1 MADEEWTIKIT
12 PQGAGFCPSYFV
24 EDYPFFGNRDQM
36 SAMVNLDL
44 SNPNV
49 ICPGPKATAL
59 TNGTQAGAVTTLIK
73 SVMDIVTSDNVSFA
87 IGGAR
92 LYKISATTVQDDTAD
107 TPFPHLIDKGTV
119 TGEDGEDTVYYKGK
133 LYYFYNHSG
142 SAGDIGQFN
151 MTSTFDDDWGST
163 AAANPDTL
171 EYAPH
176 QAING
181 GDDVVYFANGHFI
194 GTIQDVSGTITLV
207 ADALDFPS
215 DAQVASI
222 TWNYDR
228 IYAGVNRPNIIGANA
243 NQAAIYAWNGVDP
256 SWETDPVVING
267 RIGALYT
274 RLGTVFVWWQETGL
288 SDRYNFGYYTG
299 TSVKTIQT
307 FSGTLPLYYQVT
319 EEDGYLCWASDG
331 EIYKWGAQDPSMPTR
346 AFQYTKTTYGT
357 AGGIGAPFG
366 DLLMASYA
374 TTNFILEK
382 PNASFQTDSSWSTVA
397 FDVSS
402 AGAKAQI
409 DLIQVSTEN
418 LGKGAKCDITM
429 YYDKA
434 KSHVDL
440 SPIKY
445 DGKDTTLFKI
455 LSKSVMIEDFRLDFS
470 HAEGSDAYPV
480 KIRSVLIKGHYV
492 PNL

>member
-1 MADEEWTIKIT
+1 MSNNEWTIKIT
-12 PQGAGFCPSYFV
+12 PQGAGFCPSYFA

-36 SAMVNLDL
+36 SAMVSIDL

-49 ICPGPKATAL
+49 ICPGPKTVAL

-73 SVMDIVTSDNVSFA
+73 KIMGTVTSSNVSFA
-87 IGGAR
+87 IGGSR
-92 LYKISATTVQDDTAD
+92 LYKISATTVQDDTTD
-107 TPFPHLIDKGTV
+107 TPFPHLIDMGTV
-119 TGEDGEDTVYYKGK
+119 TTESGDDVVYYKSK

-142 SAGDIGQFN
+142 PAGNIGQYDMNVTFN
-151 MTSTFDDDWGST
+151 DIWGTAT
-163 AAANPDTL
+163 AANAAPL

-181 GDDVVYFANGHFI
+181 GDDVVYFANGHYI

-228 IYAGVNRPNIIGANA
+228 VYAGVNRPNVAGANA
-243 NQAAIYAWNGVDP
+243 NQAVIYAWNGVDA
-256 SWETDPVVING
+256 SWEADPVVING

-274 RLGTVFVWWQETGL
+274 KLGTVFVWWQETGL

-299 TSVKTIQT
+299 TTVKTIQT

-319 EEDGYLCWASDG
+319 EEDGYLCWVSDG
-331 EIYKWGAQDPSMPTR
+331 EIYKWGAQDPNMTTR
-346 AFQYTKTTYGT
+346 AFQYTKMTHAT

-366 DLLMASYA
+366 DLLMASYVG
-374 TTNFILEK
+374 TNFVLEK
-382 PNASFQTDSSWSTVA
+382 PTTTFQTDSNWSTMA

-402 AGAKAQI
+402 AGMKAQI
-409 DLIQVSTEN
+409 DLIQVSTEDM
-418 LGKGAKCDITM
+418 GKAARCDMTL

-434 KSHVDL
+434 KNNL
-440 SPIKY
+440 ELTPIKY
-445 DGKDTTLFKI
+445 DGKNTTLFKV
-455 LSKSVMIEDFRLDFS
+455 LNKSVMIEDFMLSFN
-470 HAEGSDAYPV
+470 HNKGSETYPV
-480 KIRSVLIKGHYV
+480 KIRSIYIKGHYV